1 MKKYFLLLAI
11 FIAALNLRPIIT
23 SVAPLLRTMQND
35 LAMSGL
41 TASLLTTLPVL
52 CMGIFA
58 PAATALRDR
67 VGLERTIF
75 IALFLITGAT
85 ALRGG
90 VSSVF
95 ILIITALVG
104 GIGISLA
111 GPLLSGFI
119 KKYFPTKPGIVS
131 VYSASMTVGAAI
143 ASAFAIPLYNRSNH
157 SLSLTLSIWAIFGV
171 IALIVWSAFLG
182 SRGSKGIERIKGN
195 KVNKINKVKKGGLVG
210 ASSKLPSRLPIR
222 NKKAVLLTLF
232 FGLMASIFYSVT
244 AWISP
249 IALSFG
255 YSAASAAMLLTVF
268 TIIQIPVSLTIPFLV
283 ARSGKRRFYLVLCSV
298 SELIGIVMLLL
309 HLPMLPAVIMLGIG
323 AGGLFPLALMLPI
336 VETDT
341 PEEAGAWSAM
351 SQCGGYIIGAM
362 GPLLIGAIYDSSGS
376 FMAALVAMLAAIVV
390 MIGVQVVITGGKSE
404 GEASV

>member
-1 MKKYFLLLAI
+1 MKNYYLLLAI

-23 SVAPLLRTMQND
+23 SVAPLIGTMQSD
-35 LAMSGL
+35 LGMSGL
-41 TASLLTTLPVL
+41 TASLLTTFPVL

-75 IALFLITGAT
+75 IALILITGAT
-85 ALRGG
+85 ALRGV

-95 ILIITALVG
+95 ILVVSALVG

-131 VYSASMTVGAAI
+131 IYSASMTVGAAL
-143 ASAFAIPLYNRSNH
+143 ASAFSIPIYNRSH
-157 SLSLTLSIWAIFGV
+157 HSLTLTLSCWAILGV
-171 IALIVWSAFLG
+171 FAVIVWSVFLRNRANKE
-182 SRGSKGIERIKGN
+182 SLVRSK
-195 KVNKINKVKKGGLVG
+195 
-210 ASSKLPSRLPIR
+210 LPIR
-222 NKKAVLLTLF
+222 NKGAILLTIF
-232 FGLMASIFYSVT
+232 FGLMASIFYSLT

-249 IALSFG
+249 IAHSFG
-255 YSAASAAMLLTVF
+255 YSPASSAMLLTVF

-283 ARSGKRRFYLVLCSV
+283 SRTGKRRFFLIFCSV
-298 SELIGIVMLLL
+298 SELVGIVMLLL
-309 HLPMLPAVIMLGIG
+309 HLPMLPAVIFLGIG

-362 GPLLIGAIYDSSGS
+362 GPLLIGVIYDSSGS
-376 FMAALVAMLAAIVV
+376 YMAALLAMLVIIVA
-390 MIGVQVVITGGKSE
+390 MIGVQLLITSRKTVGHTS
-404 GEASV
+404 A

>member
-23 SVAPLLRTMQND
+23 SVAPLLRTIQND

-67 VGLERTIF
+67 IGLERTIF
-75 IALFLITGAT
+75 FALFLITGAT
-85 ALRGG
+85 ALRGI

-95 ILIITALVG
+95 ILIVTALVG

-157 SLSLTLSIWAIFGV
+157 SLTLTLSCWAVFGV
-171 IALIVWSAFLG
+171 IALIVWSVFLG
-182 SRGSKGIERIKGN
+182 NRGSNGDKRSKES
-195 KVNKINKVKKGGLVG
+195 LVRS
-210 ASSKLPSRLPIR
+210 SSKLPSRLPIR

-232 FGLMASIFYSVT
+232 FGLMASVFYSVT

-249 IALSFG
+249 IALNFG

-283 ARSGKRRFYLVLCSV
+283 ARSGKRRFYLILCSV
-298 SELIGIVMLLL
+298 SELIGIVMLLFQ
-309 HLPMLPAVIMLGIG
+309 LPMLPAVILLGIG

-376 FMAALVAMLAAIVV
+376 FMAALVAMLAVIVV
-390 MIGVQVVITGGKSE
+390 MIGVQVVITGRKSE
-404 GEASV
+404 GEVSI

>member
-1 MKKYFLLLAI
+1 MKNYYLLLAI

-23 SVAPLLRTMQND
+23 SVAPLIGTMQSD
-35 LAMSGL
+35 LGMSGL
-41 TASLLTTLPVL
+41 TASLLTTFPVL

-75 IALFLITGAT
+75 IALILITGAT
-85 ALRGG
+85 ALRGV

-95 ILIITALVG
+95 ILVVSALVG

-131 VYSASMTVGAAI
+131 IYSASMTVGAAL
-143 ASAFAIPLYNRSNH
+143 ASAFSIPIYNRSH
-157 SLSLTLSIWAIFGV
+157 HSLTLTLSCWAILGV
-171 IALIVWSAFLG
+171 LAVIVWSVFLRNRANKE
-182 SRGSKGIERIKGN
+182 SLVRSK
-195 KVNKINKVKKGGLVG
+195 
-210 ASSKLPSRLPIR
+210 LPIR
-222 NKKAVLLTLF
+222 NKGAILLTIF
-232 FGLMASIFYSVT
+232 FGLMASIFYSLT

-249 IALSFG
+249 IAHSFG
-255 YSAASAAMLLTVF
+255 YSPASSAMLLTVF

-283 ARSGKRRFYLVLCSV
+283 SRTGKRRFFLIFCSV
-298 SELIGIVMLLL
+298 SELVGIVMLLL
-309 HLPMLPAVIMLGIG
+309 HLPMLPAVIFLGIG

-351 SQCGGYIIGAM
+351 SQCGGYLIGAM
-362 GPLLIGAIYDSSGS
+362 GPLLIGVIYDSSGS
-376 FMAALVAMLAAIVV
+376 YMAALLAMLVIIVA
-390 MIGVQVVITGGKSE
+390 MIGVQLLITSRKTVGHTS
-404 GEASV
+404 A